1 MARAHAAPLRLHP
14 KNPRYFLFRGR
25 STVLLTAGEHY
36 GAVVNRDFDYVR
48 YLEAIRSYG
57 FNLTRLFTGS
67 FVAGNELASLGIVD
81 PLSPASTPVSG
92 RRLCRTSAKTR
103 QPPTLSRHQERATA
117 VNRRQKGDQFGS
129 HQRDRRAQSVPTSR
143 GRSRQLS

>member
-1 MARAHAAPLRLHP
+1 VARAHAAPLRLHP

-92 RRLCRTSAKTR
+92 RRLCRTSAR
-103 QPPTLSRHQERATA
+103 RRHPGRA
-117 VNRRQKGDQFGS
+117 
-129 HQRDRRAQSVPTSR
+129 
-143 GRSRQLS
+143 

>member
-1 MARAHAAPLRLHP
+1 VARAHAAPLRLHP

-67 FVAGNELASLGIVD
+67 FVASNELASLGI
-81 PLSPASTPVSG
+81 G
-92 RRLCRTSAKTR
+92 
-103 QPPTLSRHQERATA
+103 
-117 VNRRQKGDQFGS
+117 
-129 HQRDRRAQSVPTSR
+129 PTSLSHFR
-143 GRSRQLS
+143 QNATTGALRSR

>member
-92 RRLCRTSAKTR
+92 RRLCRTSAKGR
-103 QPPTLSRHQERATA
+103 QCHL
-117 VNRRQKGDQFGS
+117 
-129 HQRDRRAQSVPTSR
+129 
-143 GRSRQLS
+143 